1 MERAGVLHR
10 DVSVGNI
17 LIVDK
22 PDASAKFCGFLHD
35 FDCSATNV
43 TADLPPSEPA
53 SERDEDASDYSS
65 EDDDEDAASQTEE
78 ISMRQDLKKRAVS
91 RRYN

>member
-1 MERAGVLHR
+1 MHR

-43 TADLPPSEPA
+43 TADLPP
-53 SERDEDASDYSS
+53 RDEDASDYSS
-65 EDDDEDAASQTEE
+65 DDDDEDAASQAEE
-78 ISMRQDLKKRAVS
+78 TSMRQDLKKRAVS

>member
-17 LIVDK
+17 LIVDR
-22 PDASAKFCGFLHD
+22 PDASVKFCGFLHD

-43 TADLPPSEPA
+43 TADLPPREPDSEK
-53 SERDEDASDYSS
+53 DENASDYSS